1 MGVNKGGIEDYF
13 NYNRNTC
20 SIVLPDR
27 DIAVFYNEYFK
38 TDSQPANLQLEDIDG
53 NSQSMASSVELK
65 GRNALLFGRI
75 NNTSIVGKNSSTAP
89 DISYATVVPYAN
101 NGELFPLINV
111 FDYNVTFDKTSNL
124 FTIVF
129 WCNMKD
135 EYSGT
140 TYDYSQVWEEFK
152 NLGTAQSG
160 IWDWDVDKTSGLST
174 TNLAKRQMFVATG
187 SMKKYF
193 VTNGHYSGTA
203 NSSWNSIPIFNVPK
217 KIDLKNEY
225 DFMPSYPVYP
235 KVYQV
240 VSSTSGGVAI
250 KPIKSDGTLVDVIIN
265 VKTISSS
272 QG

>member
-53 NSQSMASSVELK
+53 NSQSMVSSVELK